1 MLDLISQTDNSFLLL
16 TVLQIVFEVFE
27 ISKPR
32 DTKEG
37 GTTTTTQNPITE
49 NRCTILHDLKRM
61 PQD

>member
-1 MLDLISQTDNSFLLL
+1 MLHLISQTDNSFLLL

-37 GTTTTTQNPITE
+37 GTTRAI
-49 NRCTILHDLKRM
+49 
-61 PQD
+61 